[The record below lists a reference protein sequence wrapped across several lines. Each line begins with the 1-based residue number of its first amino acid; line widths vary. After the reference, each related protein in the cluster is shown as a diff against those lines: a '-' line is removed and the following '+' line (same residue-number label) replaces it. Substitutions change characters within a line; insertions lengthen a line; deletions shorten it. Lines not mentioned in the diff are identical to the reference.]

1 MWLSLR
7 AEPRRGQ
14 EWDRVPLHTAKLQG
28 RRVGGRQLLS
38 WASQSVWYIL
48 GFSTEVEF
56 MSVRTIAVIGGG
68 IMGRG
73 IAHVAAAGGFTTILN
88 DISIELLEKAKGRV
102 RQDLQKG
109 VEIGKVS
116 ADAMNATLE
125 RLTLDTSLE
134 SAARRADLV
143 IEAIPERI
151 DLKLEMF
158 GRMDKVCPAHTVF
171 ASNTSALSITEMAG
185 GTKRPR
191 QFIGMHFF
199 NPVHKMKLVE
209 IIRGLETDE
218 ATFRIAESV
227 SQQMGKE
234 TVEIKESPGFVTSR
248 INALIGN
255 EAFYMLQE
263 GVASARDIDKAL
275 RLGLN
280 HPMGPFEMV
289 DLVGLDTR
297 LSILTFLHQT
307 LGEKYRPCPL
317 MVKYVKAGRLGKKT
331 GKGVYEYT
339 D

>member
-1 MWLSLR
+1 M
-7 AEPRRGQ
+7 AVQ
-14 EWDRVPLHTAKLQG
+14 KV
-28 RRVGGRQLLS
+28 V
-38 WASQSVWYIL
+38 
-48 GFSTEVEF
+48 
-56 MSVRTIAVIGGG
+56 VIGAG

-73 IAHVAAAGGFTTILN
+73 IAHVAAVGGFDTVLN
-88 DISIELLEKAKGRV
+88 DVSIDFLDKARTRV

-109 VEIGKVS
+109 VELGKVT
-116 ADAMNATLE
+116 ADAMNATMERLSIETDLE
-125 RLTLDTSLE
+125 R
-134 SAARRADLV
+134 AAGNAGIV

-151 DLKLEMF
+151 DLKLQIFE
-158 GRMDKVCPAHTVF
+158 RLDKACPPHTVL

-185 GTKRPR
+185 ATKRPH

-209 IIRGLETDE
+209 IIRGLETNE
-218 ATFRIAESV
+218 ETFKIAEDV
-227 SQQMGKE
+227 SRRMGKE
-234 TVEIKESPGFVTSR
+234 TVEVNESPGFVTSR

-263 GVASARDIDKAL
+263 GVATARDIDKAL
-275 RLGLN
+275 KLGLN

-317 MVKYVKAGRLGKKT
+317 MVKYVKAGRLGKKV

-339 D
+339 E